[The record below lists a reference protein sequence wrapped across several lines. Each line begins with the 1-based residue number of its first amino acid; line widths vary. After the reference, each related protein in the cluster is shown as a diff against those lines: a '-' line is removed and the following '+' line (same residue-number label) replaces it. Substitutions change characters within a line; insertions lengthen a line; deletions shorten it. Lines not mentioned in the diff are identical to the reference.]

1 MLKSYFKNL
10 NQGFVFFFKCVQ
22 KIIDPVLKNVN
33 HVIPKCIKHLKNL
46 NCILKTVDMYIR
58 KNCTRY
64 IPKMCIEKQ
73 WEPEIK
79 QKKTN

>member
-1 MLKSYFKNL
+1 MLITN
-10 NQGFVFFFKCVQ
+10 
-22 KIIDPVLKNVN
+22 LKNVK
-33 HVIPKCIKHLKNL
+33 HVLEKCI
-46 NCILKTVDMYIR
+46 
-58 KNCTRY
+58 RY